1 MPLVSEQSLQS
12 WASAPGETENEKC
25 DNAVTGIRKAIDSDA
40 TLSRHTIGV
49 FAQGSYRNRTNVR
62 QDSDVDVCVSCRDTI
77 FYDLPVGYSA
87 LDFNLSTPPTYGYAQ
102 FKNDVGDALTSYFAD
117 GHVTR
122 GHKAFDIKENT
133 YRIAADAVPCF
144 VYKNFC
150 YDPPLEGVG
159 FVTDGP
165 GAKRIVNWPEQ
176 NYRNGVEKNTASG
189 TRFKDVARI
198 LKRLCYK
205 MKDENVAGTDC
216 IPSFLLEC
224 LAYNVPN
231 ETLQLDTYLSIVRAS
246 LLFLYGGT
254 KNAADCAQ
262 WKEVNEQKA
271 LFDAG
276 QVWTSTLANTFVA
289 AAWNYLG
296 FR

>member
-1 MPLVSEQSLQS
+1 MVSEQSLES
-12 WASAPGETENEKC
+12 WASAPGDTESEKC
-25 DNAVTGIRKAIDSDA
+25 DNAVTAIRKAIDGHDA
-40 TLSRHTIGV
+40 LSGHNIRV
-49 FAQGSYRNRTNVR
+49 FAQGSYLNRTNVR

-77 FYDLPVGYSA
+77 FYDLPAGYSER
-87 LDFNLSTPPTYGYAQ
+87 DFNLSTPPLYGYAQ
-102 FKNDVGDALTSYFAD
+102 FKSDVGDALTSYFAD
-117 GHVTR
+117 GLVTR
-122 GHKAFDIKENT
+122 GQKAFDIKENT

-150 YDPPLEGVG
+150 HDPPLEGVA
-159 FVTDGP
+159 FVP
-165 GAKRIVNWPEQ
+165 GYVGAQRIVNWPEQ
-176 NYRNGVEKNTASG
+176 NYRNGVAKNTASG

-231 ETLQLDTYLSIVRAS
+231 ETLRLDTYLSAVRAS

-254 KNAADCAQ
+254 NNAADCAP
-262 WKEVNEQKA
+262 WKEVNEQKN
-271 LFDAG
+271 LFDAD
-276 QVWTSTLANTFVA
+276 QVWTATQANTFVI
-289 AAWNYLG
+289 AAWHYLG